1 MKKKFTRNFALD
13 SCTIYSDF
21 SSVFPITVRCLC
33 LDLILIMTVF
43 FKIHH
48 DATSISKELVWFYT
62 VYVSLQ
68 FSILQGKFATSFL
81 FNVNGDLLYSS
92 VAISCCICQVATRGN
107 GIRLEEDRFRLV
119 NMKKSLLQW

>member
-1 MKKKFTRNFALD
+1 
-13 SCTIYSDF
+13 
-21 SSVFPITVRCLC
+21 
-33 LDLILIMTVF
+33 MTVF

-92 VAISCCICQVATRGN
+92 VAISCCICQVATRQ
-107 GIRLEEDRFRLV
+107 EEMVLDWKRIDLD
-119 NMKKSLLQW
+119 